1 MILLILCSAR
11 QNLENAHTPSALLIL
26 LKSEIP
32 SKWEL
37 WLCVTTPS
45 PLSCLK
51 IAAGLSRGQ
60 ALHRNQRL
68 CGSSR
73 QLFSCMLMQTR
84 LPEEVKGEIKHLHED
99 YNSAYRSSG
108 LKVLKLSAVMS
119 CPKAAFASLAHRR
132 PASTQLQASAAVTG
146 NNYQAS
152 NREFYLEADTCPPPA
167 TDGTRSEQ

>member
-37 WLCVTTPS
+37 WPCVTTPS

-84 LPEEVKGEIKHLHED
+84 LPEEVKGEIKH
-99 YNSAYRSSG
+99 RSSG

-132 PASTQLQASAAVTG
+132 PASAQLQASAAVTG